1 VDLNTFITAVFCVV
15 DDWLIPQKKLRQR
28 GPNPEL
34 SDSEVLTME
43 IVGEFLGIDTERGLY
58 AYFKR
63 HYAEWFPALKEVHRT
78 TFTRQMANLWVAKE
92 QLWRELL
99 GRISF
104 DPRISLI
111 DSFPVPTCRFAR
123 AYRCRLLP
131 EESAFGYD
139 EMSKQTFY
147 GLRAHLRVCWPGV
160 ICGLSLA
167 PADAHELLVAEELL
181 EGAKGWALGDRNY
194 WSPQLTERLGERGLD
209 LLAPCKS
216 KKREKEPWPRWLT
229 QKRRRIETVAGQLVE
244 RYRAKKVWAR
254 DRWHL
259 TSRWLRK
266 ILSHTMGFLPLPIG
280 RALHLAKAAS
290 CKVIVCSVGC
300 IRLKVSCCSSLS
312 KCARAAHPFS
322 LRSMLHST

>member
-1 VDLNTFITAVFCVV
+1 VDLNTFIIAVFYEV
-15 DDWLIPQKKLRQR
+15 DNWFMGQKKLRGR
-28 GPNPEL
+28 GPEPDL

-43 IVGEFLGIDTERGLY
+43 IVGEFLGIDSEKGLY
-58 AYFKR
+58 AYFRR
-63 HYAEWFPALKEVHRT
+63 HYADWFPALGEVHRT
-78 TFTRQMANLWVAKE
+78 TFTRQMAKLWVAKE
-92 QLWRELL
+92 RLWRELL
-99 GRISF
+99 RRVSF
-104 DPRISLI
+104 DPRVSLV

-139 EMSKQTFY
+139 EMTRQTFY

-167 PADAHELLVAEELL
+167 PADAHELSVAEELL
-181 EGAKGWALGDRNY
+181 EGAEGWALADRNY
-194 WSPQLTERLGERGLD
+194 WSPQLTEHLGEQGLD
-209 LLAPCKS
+209 LLAPYKS

-266 ILSHTMGFLPLPIG
+266 VLSHTMGFYLCQSG
-280 RALHLAKAAS
+280 ED
-290 CKVIVCSVGC
+290 
-300 IRLKVSCCSSLS
+300 CSSPL
-312 KCARAAHPFS
+312 RFS
-322 LRSMLHST
+322 ELLAD